1 MTIEHYTYELRRSR
15 MGKYLG
21 SKVAIRE
28 DWVKRTR
35 RYVVASGLDLNAL
48 ATFVKKGLYDR
59 RLDGFNEKALEE
71 PLSAA
76 QQWTL
81 MWIILSDF
89 GVPEWLRDESTD
101 ENVPEMAVA
110 EPDEEETG
118 VVSALVKPAA
128 AVGTG
133 VATAVGGGVAT
144 VGTGVATVGT
154 AAADATVEAGK
165 TTLSAGRAVGEA
177 ALSVA
182 AIPVKTLS
190 SLVSGSVKEAEV
202 AIAEAE
208 VAIAEAEAPEAE
220 VPEGEEA
227 LEEVTEDPGD
237 DQSGE

>member
-110 EPDEEETG
+110 EPDEEDTG

-133 VATAVGGGVAT
+133 VATV